1 MHVTG
6 LTLVQLEVADSRASG
21 GTRDE
26 RRNAVIPLGSRLH
39 ILLCVAAALV
49 LHDARGHRGSRAAA
63 LPSTHGLTDGQA
75 KLRGMKEGCRE
86 MMEARG
92 RCGTAADSRTDTLQG
107 RC

>member
-39 ILLCVAAALV
+39 ILLASLLRSCCTTLAATVAAVRQLFRR
-49 LHDARGHRGSRAAA
+49 HMG
-63 LPSTHGLTDGQA
+63 
-75 KLRGMKEGCRE
+75 
-86 MMEARG
+86 
-92 RCGTAADSRTDTLQG
+92 
-107 RC
+107 

>member
-39 ILLCVAAALV
+39 TLLAPLLRSCCTRLAATVAAVRQLV
-49 LHDARGHRGSRAAA
+49 RRHVHVG
-63 LPSTHGLTDGQA
+63 
-75 KLRGMKEGCRE
+75 
-86 MMEARG
+86 
-92 RCGTAADSRTDTLQG
+92 
-107 RC
+107 